1 MVVWGAVL
9 LAIVI
14 LGLRYF
20 AMIPRV
26 EPLALIL
33 AERGG
38 QLQIEWNHAARPVAS
53 AVRGSL
59 AITDGKASRT
69 FPLTPQD
76 LERASYTYQP
86 TSDDVEVRLS
96 VENANGEKVE
106 ETTTFLGAA
115 PVKSDPDEKAK
126 TAEADAAK
134 QAEIDRL
141 QRENAGQAARIQE
154 LERNLKILQSRLGQQ

>member
-1 MVVWGAVL
+1 MLWGAVL
-9 LAIVI
+9 LTIVI

-20 AMIPRV
+20 VLLPRV
-26 EPLALIL
+26 EPLALSL
-33 AERGG
+33 AEHGG

-59 AITDGKASRT
+59 SITDGKASRT
-69 FPLTPQD
+69 FPLAPQD

-96 VENANGEKVE
+96 VENANGGKVE

-115 PVKSDPDEKAK
+115 PVKSDPDEEAKAA
-126 TAEADAAK
+126 AEVAAK
-134 QAEIDRL
+134 QAEVDRL
-141 QRENAGQAARIQE
+141 QRENAAQAARIQE